1 MGLGKLDLANAVV
14 KMGHQFG
21 QVNGYDLRSI
31 AAFDAYKNI
40 ANFGR
45 VEFFGAFT
53 LISAHISIS
62 MSESAHVICQM
73 QIRALCTIVPY
84 LEVQDN

>member
-1 MGLGKLDLANAVV
+1 
-14 KMGHQFG
+14 MGHQFG
-21 QVNGYDLRSI
+21 QVNSYYLRSI
-31 AAFDAYKNI
+31 VAFDAYKNI